1 MSKYGVFSGPYFPP
15 FVLTLENQ
23 RFSDVFAGHRKKPV
37 AWDGLSANPTKL
49 SSTIKK
55 NRRLLPT
62 NCLNVFDNFLGLAFE
77 GLILTRNFDE
87 IRKFTRHCPPLPYS
101 ERMESNAELK
111 KFVFRIVKH
120 SVSDCFLILGIHVW
134 TYCTNGSLPFIS
146 IGRRDY

>member
-1 MSKYGVFSGPYFPP
+1 MKVTVEFEITQTRN
-15 FVLTLENQ
+15 LTLQ
-23 RFSDVFAGHRKKPV
+23 A
-37 AWDGLSANPTKL
+37 PTPE
-49 SSTIKK
+49 S
-55 NRRLLPT
+55 
-62 NCLNVFDNFLGLAFE
+62 VFDNFLGLAFE